1 MPSGRDGRPDA
12 RLLDARTAQPT
23 ARPTP
28 ARAARES
35 TSSRSAPPKAL
46 ANPSRRA
53 ARSAPGRAACTARK
67 TQVDD
72 ESATTT
78 SRAAS
83 PDGHSASR
91 ARRVKRLGNGAPGT
105 PRWSPTT
112 GPDGQMYVT
121 DGTRSQASSSPRRAH
136 HPPEPKI
143 LRAARGPSGER
154 PSGPGTSTT
163 SDGTPAL
170 RRDSR
175 TSPNVA
181 VPGGSGPRPSAT
193 PIPSASDQAPV
204 VSIEAS

>member
-1 MPSGRDGRPDA
+1 PANLVRLGARPIDGSAESLARRCGERVADRTRSATAHARRAAMPSGRDGRPDA

-91 ARRVKRLGNGAPGT
+91 GRRVKRLGDGAAGT

-143 LRAARGPSGER
+143 LRAARSSGDPR
-154 PSGPGTSTT
+154 TT
-163 SDGTPAL
+163 TWSLPPA
-170 RRDSR
+170 
-175 TSPNVA
+175 
-181 VPGGSGPRPSAT
+181 
-193 PIPSASDQAPV
+193 AP
-204 VSIEAS
+204 